1 MPAAAQTIHAGD
13 DRLHLALVDRAVEP
27 TPTPDERAR
36 AIDALVAMSGSRRE
50 PLERAR
56 AEFQR
61 RLARRSD
68 DFDATQ
74 GLRMV
79 EGALGLVDR
88 PGGLWAPPSPRRGR
102 RRR

>member
-1 MPAAAQTIHAGD
+1 MPADAHTIHAAD
-13 DRLHLALVDRAVEP
+13 DPLHAAVLDRAVEP
-27 TPTPDERAR
+27 TRTPNERAR
-36 AIDALVAMSGSRRE
+36 AIDALVAISGSRRE

-79 EGALGLVDR
+79 EGALGLVGH
-88 PGGLWAPPSPRRGR
+88 PQWAPLPPRRGR
-102 RRR
+102 RRRS

>member
-1 MPAAAQTIHAGD
+1 VPAAAHTIHAGD
-13 DRLHLALVDRAVEP
+13 DRLHFALVDRAVEP

-61 RLARRSD
+61 RLAWRSD

-74 GLRMV
+74 GLRVV

-88 PGGLWAPPSPRRGR
+88 PGGLWAPPPPRRGR